1 MKEIKIK
8 GIKIAGTYQ
17 DKPYSGARLI
27 TACYDD
33 NPTEKDVPAYIKMY
47 KVKSNLIDS
56 VLGTSDGTQVTTR
69 QDKFGQLT
77 FFAPVK

>member
-8 GIKIAGTYQ
+8 AVKIAGNYK
-17 DKPYSGARLI
+17 DKPYTGVRLI

-33 NPTEKDVPAYIKMY
+33 NPVEKDVPAYVKMY
-47 KVKSNLIDS
+47 KVKSNLIDN
-56 VLGTSDGTQVTTR
+56 VLGTSDGTEVTTR

-77 FFAPVK
+77 FFAVK